1 MSICVFYEAERSGM
15 RLFRATRP
23 NKKPQS
29 YRDGHRIQLS
39 ANFFRL
45 PKLPEWSIYKYQTE
59 FEPECL
65 LARLRNAMIAQHK
78 DQIGGFIFDGVQLF
92 VTRELPNEVTVFES
106 RAKDETVYKITCKFT
121 KVVSPN
127 SRDYIQVL
135 NLILRRA
142 NAALNWKLVNRSYYD
157 ANAMVNVPNYI
168 FRYGYFMIQLLF
180 SDRFESI

>member
-1 MSICVFYEAERSGM
+1 MNLVRT
-15 RLFRATRP
+15 TRP
-23 NKKPQS
+23 NEKPQS
-29 YRDGHRIQLS
+29 YRGGIRVPLS

-45 PKLPEWSIYKYQTE
+45 PKTPEWTIYKYHTT

-65 LARLRNAMIAQHK
+65 LIRLKNAMIAQHK

-92 VTRELPNEVTVFES
+92 VTRELSNEIVILES
-106 RAKDETVYKITCKFT
+106 RARDETVYKITCKFT

-157 ANAMVNVPNYI
+157 ADAMVNIKCLKLHFSVLRFFVLI
-168 FRYGYFMIQLLF
+168 IIIIILCFRLI
-180 SDRFESI
+180 